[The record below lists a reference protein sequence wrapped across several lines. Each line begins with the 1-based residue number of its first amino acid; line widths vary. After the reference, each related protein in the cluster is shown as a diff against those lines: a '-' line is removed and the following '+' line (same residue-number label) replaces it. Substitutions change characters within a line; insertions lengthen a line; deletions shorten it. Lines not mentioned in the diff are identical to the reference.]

1 MIKRILCLVLCLA
14 LLPVCAMGESVTDSL
29 IVGMI
34 STRTMELTPLTP
46 KERDIMSLYALVYE
60 SLVTVDDNGIPQPL
74 LAESWTET
82 GDGKT
87 WTFTLRENLAFS
99 DGGAL
104 TAHDVAAS
112 GQYLLD
118 LANNPEA
125 EDNGFY
131 ANIKYI
137 VSSFSAR
144 DDRTLEVKAK
154 RPFYGLLYS
163 LTFPVVPKDQ
173 VGMPNPI
180 GSGPYVIDAF
190 EPAGFMMLSANQGWW
205 QTPPSVSSISAPF
218 FTNTKEM
225 INAYEY
231 GRVDTV
237 FTRSV
242 AAAQYRSGNTSLSI
256 KYSTRQ
262 LEVLLLNHRSS
273 SFPLD
278 SLNVRKAIRYAI
290 NEELISQTVYM
301 GMTLD
306 ADTTYAAD
314 NWLYYDQE
322 STYVYNPDKA
332 RELLAADG
340 WEDLDGNRILNK
352 VVDGEMKN
360 LRLSLYVYEDPEN
373 DVRYETA
380 NMISDMLYEVGID
393 AHVETI
399 SFQGVP
405 YIDENGEEKKPIDAQ
420 DVLKN
425 GNFDMFLCAFQMDV
439 VPDYGFMLTSGNTH
453 NFIRYSSTPMNDL
466 IKDLREREDQAGF
479 AYASQAIQQQF
490 TEDVPF
496 IALFY
501 RAGAILTRKM
511 FTTVRSIR
519 EFELLR
525 GIEAFGRQ

>member
-205 QTPPSVSSISAPF
+205 QTPPSVSSCAAIS
-218 FTNTKEM
+218 
-225 INAYEY
+225 
-231 GRVDTV
+231 
-237 FTRSV
+237 
-242 AAAQYRSGNTSLSI
+242 
-256 KYSTRQ
+256 
-262 LEVLLLNHRSS
+262 
-273 SFPLD
+273 
-278 SLNVRKAIRYAI
+278 
-290 NEELISQTVYM
+290 SQ
-301 GMTLD
+301 
-306 ADTTYAAD
+306 
-314 NWLYYDQE
+314 
-322 STYVYNPDKA
+322 
-332 RELLAADG
+332 
-340 WEDLDGNRILNK
+340 
-352 VVDGEMKN
+352 
-360 LRLSLYVYEDPEN
+360 
-373 DVRYETA
+373 
-380 NMISDMLYEVGID
+380 
-393 AHVETI
+393 
-399 SFQGVP
+399 
-405 YIDENGEEKKPIDAQ
+405 
-420 DVLKN
+420 
-425 GNFDMFLCAFQMDV
+425 
-439 VPDYGFMLTSGNTH
+439 
-453 NFIRYSSTPMNDL
+453 
-466 IKDLREREDQAGF
+466 
-479 AYASQAIQQQF
+479 
-490 TEDVPF
+490 
-496 IALFY
+496 
-501 RAGAILTRKM
+501 
-511 FTTVRSIR
+511 
-519 EFELLR
+519 
-525 GIEAFGRQ
+525 